1 MNTAEEIV
9 KLRSDVDAL
18 GNLRLGH
25 LSNIHDALED
35 YKAMSANLAFLERRQ
50 EWERKVRRHVDVML
64 VEMDS
69 VNPDVEWAAE
79 DIMEELGWVIWR
91 PFGVSSAYMLKF
103 IEGLL

>member
-18 GNLRLGH
+18 GNLRLGQ
-25 LSNIHDALED
+25 LTNIHDALED
-35 YKAMSANLAFLERRQ
+35 YKAMAAQLALFERRH
-50 EWERKVRRHVDVML
+50 EWERKVRRQVDIML

-69 VNPDVEWAAE
+69 VNPDKEWDAE
-79 DIMEELGWVIWR
+79 DIMEELGWKIWR
-91 PFGVSSAYMLKF
+91 PFGVSSAYVLKF